1 MLNTLIAQHFKTSPH
16 KKHAANTDA
25 AAQITH
31 SPTPQ
36 HTHARQVH
44 WLDQH
49 RHRAVARRARR
60 HRGGVR
66 AGRQE
71 RVLSLGPRAKPR
83 LCRVS
88 RRLVVPVVRG
98 DCAGEYFAAA
108 LHDCHGNRVAV
119 DHEYCDGPKDDDDS
133 NLFILASA
141 DDLQRVLHVCG
152 GRADGAGKSL
162 FLPSDLCI
170 RASLCSCLL
179 KASPSIQIPFLLFNF
194 VAVLC
199 LQFKTLNQECTA
211 RQVQVVV
218 AQADLAACIIVIDLV
233 VSIVTTHFFLRS
245 KQKLGVKIDA
255 EQEELED
262 LMPVAD
268 KVEAKQATENA
279 GD

>member
-1 MLNTLIAQHFKTSPH
+1 M
-16 KKHAANTDA
+16 
-25 AAQITH
+25 
-31 SPTPQ
+31 
-36 HTHARQVH
+36 
-44 WLDQH
+44 
-49 RHRAVARRARR
+49 
-60 HRGGVR
+60 
-66 AGRQE
+66 
-71 RVLSLGPRAKPR
+71 
-83 LCRVS
+83 
-88 RRLVVPVVRG
+88 
-98 DCAGEYFAAA
+98 
-108 LHDCHGNRVAV
+108 
-119 DHEYCDGPKDDDDS
+119 
-133 NLFILASA
+133 
-141 DDLQRVLHVCG
+141 
-152 GRADGAGKSL
+152 
-162 FLPSDLCI
+162 
-170 RASLCSCLL
+170 